1 MDGDDVS
8 TSDLQRLAAAV
19 MAKAMSITDADGN
32 LKYDVTP
39 GKRTGGRKRL
49 AEDSGMDHG
58 QLTRLLSA
66 ERMPD
71 VRSLV
76 GLARALGTTIEDLL
90 GETGS
95 YSKQTSPQEAQK
107 SVRSRLLTPDEVA
120 DSWQVDAADVRGMY
134 EILRRKP
141 KPAIED
147 DHDGKEKAHG

>member
-1 MDGDDVS
+1 
-8 TSDLQRLAAAV
+8 
-19 MAKAMSITDADGN
+19 MAKAMSITAADGS

-39 GKRTGGRKRL
+39 GRRTGGRKRL
-49 AEDSGMDHG
+49 AEDSGMDVG
-58 QLTRLLSA
+58 QLSRLLSA

-76 GLARALGTTIEDLL
+76 GLARTLGTTIEGLL
-90 GETGS
+90 AETES
-95 YSKQTSPQEAQK
+95 YSDQTSPQGAQK

-147 DHDGKEKAHG
+147 DREGKEEAHG